1 MNGSSLGNK
10 QVLANNLKRLMD
22 KKGVDRMKLSSDLG
36 IKYTTLTEW
45 LKANTYPR
53 IDKIE
58 MLAQY
63 FNVEKSTLIET
74 PEVAEKMQISGK
86 MLSVFNKLE
95 FNRQTNVLDY
105 AKIQLKEQQN
115 TISDNVVDIQEYLY
129 PVTTINVAKGG
140 KGYFYGDNDN
150 NIRYTNKL
158 LNPYDF
164 ALDVVGDSMADKI
177 NDGDVVCVRK
187 DYDFTNG
194 AIYVVDVDGESLI
207 KKVYDSFDS
216 LMLRSINKE
225 YDDIVVQKSE
235 NVRIIGAV
243 VDCFTPVK

>member
-1 MNGSSLGNK
+1 MTF
-10 QVLANNLKRLMD
+10 D
-22 KKGVDRMKLSSDLG
+22 KLG
-36 IKYTTLTEW
+36 INIAKERKRNGLTQ
-45 LKANTYPR
+45 
-53 IDKIE
+53 E
-58 MLAQY
+58 MLA
-63 FNVEKSTLIET
+63 VK
-74 PEVAEKMQISGK
+74 
-86 MLSVFNKLE
+86 LSVSKQTISYWERNEKQPRGKQLAKMADLFGVSISYLLTGEDETYIDKVTNIMKELNKDNQRE
-95 FNRQTNVLDY
+95 VFEYTSN
-105 AKIQLKEQQN
+105 KLKEQQN

-158 LNPYDF
+158 LNAYDF

-225 YDDIVVQKSE
+225 YDDIVVHKSD

>member
-1 MNGSSLGNK
+1 MDGYKDIGLKIKKTRKQRKISADDLAKKIGVAKSTIYRYENGDIGK
-10 QVLANNLKRLMD
+10 MPVT
-22 KKGVDRMKLSSDLG
+22 RMKEIAKILDVDENELLG
-36 IKYTTLTEW
+36 IKRTI
-45 LKANTYPR
+45 K
-53 IDKIE
+53 DKIGD
-58 MLAQY
+58 
-63 FNVEKSTLIET
+63 V
-74 PEVAEKMQISGK
+74 VAK
-86 MLSVFNKLE
+86 LSDD
-95 FNRQTNVLDY
+95 RQTNVLDY

-158 LNPYDF
+158 LNAYDF

-225 YDDIVVQKSE
+225 YDDIVVHKSD

>member
-1 MNGSSLGNK
+1 MIKEKAIKEKIERQYGNVRAFAQEIDVPYTTVRALLEK
-10 QVLANNLKRLMD
+10 GFLNTRVQNVLAIA
-22 KKGVDRMKLSSDLG
+22 KGLNMSIEEFQNEMQVK
-36 IKYTTLTEW
+36 TTL
-45 LKANTYPR
+45 
-53 IDKIE
+53 IDEVI
-58 MLAQY
+58 
-63 FNVEKSTLIET
+63 NVMRE
-74 PEVAEKMQISGK
+74 
-86 MLSVFNKLE
+86 LSE
-95 FNRQTNVLDY
+95 DRQTSVLDY

-158 LNPYDF
+158 LNAYDF
-164 ALDVVGDSMADKI
+164 ALDVVGDSMTDKI

-216 LMLRSINKE
+216 LMLRSINKK
-225 YDDIVVQKSE
+225 YDDIVVSKSD

-243 VDCFTPVK
+243 VDWFAPVK

>member
-1 MNGSSLGNK
+1 MIKEKAIKEKIERQYGNVRAFAQEIDVPYTTVRALLEK
-10 QVLANNLKRLMD
+10 GFLNTRVQNVLAIA
-22 KKGVDRMKLSSDLG
+22 KGLNMSIEEFQNEMQVK
-36 IKYTTLTEW
+36 TTLVDE
-45 LKANTYPR
+45 A
-53 IDKIE
+53 I
-58 MLAQY
+58 
-63 FNVEKSTLIET
+63 NVMRE
-74 PEVAEKMQISGK
+74 
-86 MLSVFNKLE
+86 LSE
-95 FNRQTNVLDY
+95 DRQTSVLDY

-158 LNPYDF
+158 LNAYDF

-177 NDGDVVCVRK
+177 NNGDVVCVRK

-225 YDDIVVQKSE
+225 YDDIVVHKSD

-243 VDCFTPVK
+243 VDCFTPVN

>member
-1 MNGSSLGNK
+1 MIKEKAIKEKIERQYGNVRAFAQEIDVPYTTVRALLEK
-10 QVLANNLKRLMD
+10 GFLNTRVQNVLAIA
-22 KKGVDRMKLSSDLG
+22 KGLNMSIEEFQNEMQVK
-36 IKYTTLTEW
+36 TTL
-45 LKANTYPR
+45 
-53 IDKIE
+53 IDEAI
-58 MLAQY
+58 
-63 FNVEKSTLIET
+63 NVMRE
-74 PEVAEKMQISGK
+74 
-86 MLSVFNKLE
+86 LSE
-95 FNRQTNVLDY
+95 ERQNNVLDY

-158 LNPYDF
+158 LNAYDF
-164 ALDVVGDSMADKI
+164 ALDVVGDSMSDKI
-177 NDGDVVCVRK
+177 NEGDVVCVRK

-216 LMLRSINKE
+216 LMLRSINKF

-243 VDCFTPVK
+243 VDWFTPVK